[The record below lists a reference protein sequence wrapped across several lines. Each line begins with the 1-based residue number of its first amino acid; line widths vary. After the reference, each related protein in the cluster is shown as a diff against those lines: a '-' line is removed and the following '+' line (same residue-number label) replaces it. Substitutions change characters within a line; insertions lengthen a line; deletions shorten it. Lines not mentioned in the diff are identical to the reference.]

1 MNILGRYDR
10 VDLPQLGVFDIH
22 AKIDT
27 GAYTSSL
34 HCSRA
39 QVVDGVLEFVLLDQ
53 EHTEFTG
60 LKFYFSEF
68 EERDIKNS
76 FGEVE
81 RRFVI
86 TTSLR
91 IFNEEIV
98 TEFSLCNRGSLR
110 FPVLIGRKILKNRFL
125 IDVTK
130 KNLSFRQ
137 KNSIAKQP
145 VRTASTK
152 RKSH

>member
-10 VDLPQLGVFDIH
+10 VDLPELGLYNIH
-22 AKIDT
+22 AKVDT

-34 HCSRA
+34 HCHRA
-39 QVVDGVLEFVLLDQ
+39 TVTNGVLEFILLDE
-53 EHTEFTG
+53 EHPEFTG
-60 LKFYFSEF
+60 LKFTFSDF

-86 TTSLR
+86 TTTLK
-91 IFNEEIV
+91 IFNEDIT
-98 TEFSLCNRGSLR
+98 TEFSLGNRGSLK
-110 FPVLIGRKILKNRFL
+110 FPILIGRKIVRNRFL

-130 KNLSFRQ
+130 KNLSYKEKRRRLALKKKAR
-137 KNSIAKQP
+137 KNK
-145 VRTASTK
+145 
-152 RKSH
+152 

>member
-10 VDLPQLGVFDIH
+10 VDLPELGLYNIH
-22 AKIDT
+22 AKVDT

-34 HCSRA
+34 HCHMA
-39 QVVDGVLEFVLLDQ
+39 TVTNGVLEFILLDE
-53 EHTEFTG
+53 EHPEFTG
-60 LKFYFSEF
+60 LKFTFSDF

-86 TTSLR
+86 TTTLK
-91 IFNEEIV
+91 IYNEDIT
-98 TEFSLCNRGSLR
+98 TEFSLGNRGSLK
-110 FPVLIGRKILKNRFL
+110 FPILIGRKILRNRFL

-130 KNLSFRQ
+130 KNQSYKEKRRRLALKKKVR
-137 KNSIAKQP
+137 KNN
-145 VRTASTK
+145 
-152 RKSH
+152 

>member
-10 VDLPQLGVFDIH
+10 VDLPELGLHSIH
-22 AKIDT
+22 AKVDT

-34 HCSRA
+34 HCHRA
-39 QVVDGVLEFVLLDQ
+39 MVTDGVLEFILLDE
-53 EHTEFTG
+53 EHPEFTG
-60 LKFYFSEF
+60 LKFSFRDF

-86 TTSLR
+86 TTTLK
-91 IFNEEIV
+91 IFNEDIT
-98 TEFSLCNRGSLR
+98 TEFSLSNRGSLK
-110 FPVLIGRKILKNRFL
+110 FPILIGRKIVRNRFL

-130 KNLSFRQ
+130 KNLSYKEKRRRLALKKKAR
-137 KNSIAKQP
+137 KNN
-145 VRTASTK
+145 
-152 RKSH
+152 

>member
-1 MNILGRYDR
+1 MKILGRYDR

-91 IFNEEIV
+91 IFNEEIT

-110 FPVLIGRKILKNRFL
+110 FPVLIGRKIMKNRFL

-145 VRTASTK
+145 VRKASTK
-152 RKSH
+152 KKSH